1 VNQAQLQLWL
11 PPVLSLFGTLIVVLF
26 AAWMNTRS
34 LSAQIDGLRSEM
46 NAKFD
51 ALRAE
56 MKQNMAELR
65 LEFHTD
71 LSGISA
77 RLDRIDYRVERLEEQ
92 RGLVRP

>member
-1 VNQAQLQLWL
+1 MNQPQLQVWIPLL
-11 PPVLSLFGTLIVVLF
+11 VTIFANLIVVVF

-77 RLDRIDYRVERLEEQ
+77 RLDRIDYRVERFEEQ